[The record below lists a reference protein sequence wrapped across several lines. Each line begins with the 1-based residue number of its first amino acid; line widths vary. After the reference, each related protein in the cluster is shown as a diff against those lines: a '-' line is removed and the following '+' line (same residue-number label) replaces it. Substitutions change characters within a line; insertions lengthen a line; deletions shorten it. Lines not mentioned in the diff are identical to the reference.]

1 MASKVRAALS
11 LSLIVETAIKVADE
25 GGLEAVTMRGV
36 GQRLNATG
44 MALYRHVA
52 NREALIELMIDQ
64 VVKEF
69 AYPEGRPEHWRDA
82 LQAAARQDWRSYFA
96 HPWMLAATATAKPP
110 MGPNMLAS
118 MEWSL
123 ATFDGLGLSGA
134 EKLYLLGV
142 VNSYGQGLA
151 LSWGHGFLARGEDRE
166 DAAEWWMANLPGE
179 GEVETSPRYSR
190 LLEVTKSLGVS
201 PASEGY
207 IDDEFEFGLQRVL
220 DGIQVYLDSRG

>member
-11 LSLIVETAIKVADE
+11 LSLIVETAIAVADE

-52 NREALIELMIDQ
+52 NREALVELMIDQ

-69 AYPEGRPEHWRDA
+69 AYPEDRPEYWRDA
-82 LQAAARQDWRSYFA
+82 LRAAARQDWRSYFA
-96 HPWMLAATATAKPP
+96 HPWMVAATATAKPP

-123 ATFDGLGLSGA
+123 ATFDGFGLSGA

-142 VNSYGQGLA
+142 VNSYSQGLA
-151 LSWGHGFLARGEDRE
+151 LSWGHGSLARGKERAN
-166 DAAEWWMANLPGE
+166 AAEWWMANLPGE
-179 GEVETSPRYSR
+179 GEAPRYSR
-190 LLEVTKSLGVS
+190 LIEVTKSLGVS